1 MRKLSVIF
9 GLSGF
14 TLSQK
19 EKDFFQEVN
28 PWAFI
33 LFKRNVFNKEQLYKL
48 TSDLRQALGR
58 NCLIFIDQEGGRVQR
73 LNSPNWPKYPS
84 GSFYND
90 LYSINKALALR
101 SAYSAFRMI
110 ADDLREC
117 GITANCA
124 PVLDIPV
131 EGADPIISDRA
142 YGQNA
147 SQVIDI
153 ANAVM
158 AGLMSGGVVP
168 VIKHIPGH
176 GRANVDSHKELPK
189 IPSKLKTLRNSDF
202 LPFKSLKEAP
212 IAMTAHAVY
221 ECSSKLPLTV
231 SKKSFE
237 GLVRKEIGYNGLVMS
252 DDLDMRALS
261 GDLTKRTIASL
272 NAGCDIALQCSGNLE
287 AMNKVAKG
295 AKTLEGISL
304 YRATVAD
311 YCSDIFDCIDRE
323 VLKNELNSS
332 IVFHQKYF

>member
-1 MRKLSVIF
+1 L
-9 GLSGF
+9 
-14 TLSQK
+14 
-19 EKDFFQEVN
+19 
-28 PWAFI
+28 
-33 LFKRNVFNKEQLYKL
+33 
-48 TSDLRQALGR
+48 
-58 NCLIFIDQEGGRVQR
+58 RVQT
-73 LNSPNWPKYPS
+73 L
-84 GSFYND
+84 
-90 LYSINKALALR
+90 LYLI
-101 SAYSAFRMI
+101 
-110 ADDLREC
+110 
-117 GITANCA
+117 
-124 PVLDIPV
+124 
-131 EGADPIISDRA
+131 ADPIISDRA